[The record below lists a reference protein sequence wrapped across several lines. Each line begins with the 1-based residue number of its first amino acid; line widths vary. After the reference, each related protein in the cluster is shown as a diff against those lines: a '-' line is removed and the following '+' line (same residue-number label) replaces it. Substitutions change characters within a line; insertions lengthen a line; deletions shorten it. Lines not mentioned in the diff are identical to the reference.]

1 MNKGIYVLITN
12 LGVVKVQNQSNID
25 LMTEA
30 ENKLQNYFE
39 QIMVLAENTSIS
51 EEDSILLAGAFMSV
65 ARVLYINNLNP
76 DQATDIM
83 NANTVD
89 FVELMKP
96 TIH

>member
-12 LGVVKVQNQSNID
+12 LGVVKVQNQSNIN

-39 QIMVLAENTSIS
+39 QIMVLAENTSKS

-65 ARVLYINNLNP
+65 ARVLYFNNLNP
-76 DQATDIM
+76 DQASDIM

>member
-1 MNKGIYVLITN
+1 M
-12 LGVVKVQNQSNID
+12 
-25 LMTEA
+25 A
-30 ENKLQNYFE
+30 EK
-39 QIMVLAENTSIS
+39 TSKS

-65 ARVLYINNLNP
+65 ARVLYFNNLNP

>member
-39 QIMVLAENTSIS
+39 QIMVL
-51 EEDSILLAGAFMSV
+51 EEILPKVKKIVYF
-65 ARVLYINNLNP
+65 
-76 DQATDIM
+76 
-83 NANTVD
+83 
-89 FVELMKP
+89 
-96 TIH
+96 

>member
-1 MNKGIYVLITN
+1 
-12 LGVVKVQNQSNID
+12 
-25 LMTEA
+25 MTDIVSTEQ
-30 ENKLQNYFE
+30 KLQDFFE
-39 QIMVLAENTSIS
+39 KIMVLVENTSKS

-65 ARVLYINNLNP
+65 ARVLYFNNLNP

>member
-12 LGVVKVQNQSNID
+12 LGVVKVKNQSKID

-30 ENKLQNYFE
+30 
-39 QIMVLAENTSIS
+39 
-51 EEDSILLAGAFMSV
+51 DSILLAGAFMSV
-65 ARVLYINNLNP
+65 ARVLYFNNLNP